1 MDCPL
6 SCTQTR
12 IRLEKALRWTLL
24 NAEMKALTKTAA
36 LTQRTRTQ
44 NNELQPQSAP
54 WWPNLLLISQVRRF
68 TSTGS
73 MFTHTSIYL
82 YFYIFFLWT
91 WIPVAVLHTD
101 VPARPLGY
109 SVHAGPAFAHSQH
122 QSGAEGLLF
131 ILYLLIITRLPSAD
145 HQSFIPHILTC
156 ASRVFVALAAALR
169 NFCLIPSRLSLASH
183 VLFAQMSF
191 MSFTLYLTNYS
202 NNPLTAFCE
211 QSVASPVC
219 CLMAVKSGVQRVAPT
234 PQSSPGSFSFPTQR
248 CVMLTSCH

>member
-1 MDCPL
+1 M
-6 SCTQTR
+6 
-12 IRLEKALRWTLL
+12 
-24 NAEMKALTKTAA
+24 
-36 LTQRTRTQ
+36 
-44 NNELQPQSAP
+44 
-54 WWPNLLLISQVRRF
+54 
-68 TSTGS
+68 
-73 MFTHTSIYL
+73 YL
-82 YFYIFFLWT
+82 YVYIFFLWM

-109 SVHAGPAFAHSQH
+109 SVHAGPASANGQH
-122 QSGAEGLLF
+122 QSCAEGLLF

-191 MSFTLYLTNYS
+191 MCFTLYFTNLTFFTTNYI
-202 NNPLTAFCE
+202 NNPFTGFCE
-211 QSVASPVC
+211 HSVASPVC

-234 PQSSPGSFSFPTQR
+234 PQSSPEMGRFASPLNGAWCSPPAIRHSISAAWRFFEHASSFWTR
-248 CVMLTSCH
+248 ATIRLYM